1 MLRRRRG
8 FFAQTVIGH
17 SAKVLGLI
25 ERRPPAI
32 AIHRAFARTEKE
44 HSNREDWRNI
54 RAMMP
59 YIWDYR
65 GRVLVALLCLIV
77 SKLAMVGVPVVLKY
91 IVDGLDAAPGQTVV
105 LPVMFLLAYGLLR
118 FVNAG
123 FNELRDA
130 IFARVRYHA
139 MNALSVSVLD
149 HLHRL
154 SLRYHLE
161 RNTGAI
167 SRDMERGAQ
176 SVSSILN
183 YLVFNI
189 VPTAAEFLLVALILF
204 SQYDSLFAGIIFFS
218 VVLYIGFTLM
228 VTEWRMHFRHEMN
241 ALDSSANGRAM
252 DSLMNYETVKYFNN
266 DQLELD
272 RYSNT
277 MGAWEEAAVK
287 SQNTMSMLNFGQAA
301 IIAIGVTGIMFLAA
315 KGVVDEELTLGDLV
329 LINTMMLQLF
339 LPLNFLGIIYRSL
352 KYALADMDM
361 VIKLLQRP
369 VEIIDRDDAVPLQI
383 ERASVE
389 FRDVC
394 FHYNED
400 RRILD
405 RVSFRLEDG
414 EKLAIVGPSGA
425 GKSTIARL
433 LFRFY
438 DIDQGEILIS
448 GQNIASV
455 TQQSL
460 REAIG
465 IVPQDTVL
473 FNDSILYNIQY
484 ARPQASFEDVREAAR
499 LADIDRFINDLPQG
513 YDTIVGERGLKLSGG
528 EKQRVAIARVLL
540 KDPAILVFDEATSS
554 LDSQS
559 EKNILSALERISHNK
574 TTLVIAHRLS
584 TVIDADR
591 IIVLEQGRVR
601 EQGNHEA
608 LVRADGLYAQLW
620 RMQQKREQE
629 SQ

>member
-1 MLRRRRG
+1 M
-8 FFAQTVIGH
+8 A
-17 SAKVLGLI
+17 
-25 ERRPPAI
+25 
-32 AIHRAFARTEKE
+32 
-44 HSNREDWRNI
+44 
-54 RAMMP
+54 P
-59 YIWDYR
+59 YVWEYR
-65 GRVLVALLCLIV
+65 GRVLAALACLVI

-91 IVDGLDAAPGQTVV
+91 VVDGLDAESGQAVV
-105 LPVMFLLAYGLLR
+105 LPIGLLIAYGLLR
-118 FVNAG
+118 FVNSG

-130 IFARVRYHA
+130 IFARVRFHA
-139 MNALSVSVLD
+139 MKSLSVNVLS
-149 HLHRL
+149 HLHEL

-176 SVSSILN
+176 SISSILN

-189 VPTAAEFLLVALILF
+189 VPTAAEFVLVAIILL
-204 SQYDSLFAGIIFFS
+204 SQYDSLFAGVIFFS
-218 VVLYIGFTLM
+218 VIIYIGFTLA

-266 DQLELD
+266 DRHEIA
-272 RYSNT
+272 RYRDT
-277 MGAWEEAAVK
+277 MGSWEEAAVK
-287 SQNTMSMLNFGQAA
+287 SQTTMSMLNFGQAL
-301 IIAIGVTGIMFLAA
+301 IIAIGVTGILIMAA
-315 KGVVDEELTLGDLV
+315 QGVVNQELTLGDLV

-339 LPLNFLGIIYRSL
+339 LPLGFLGIIYRSL

-361 VIKLLQRP
+361 VNQLLKRP
-369 VEIIDRDDAVPLQI
+369 VEITDRDDATPLEIKQADI
-383 ERASVE
+383 E
-389 FRDVC
+389 FRNVG

-400 RRILD
+400 RRILED
-405 RVSFRLEDG
+405 VSFKLKDG

-438 DIDQGEILIS
+438 DVSQGQILIS
-448 GQNIASV
+448 GQDIAGV

-484 ARPQASFEDVREAAR
+484 ARPQASFEEVREVTR
-499 LADIDRFINDLPQG
+499 LADIDRFIEALPQG
-513 YDTIVGERGLKLSGG
+513 YDTVVGERGLKLSGG

-559 EKNILSALERISHNK
+559 EKNILGALTRISRNK

-584 TVIDADR
+584 TVIDANR
-591 IIVLEQGRVR
+591 IIVLDHGKVIEQGD
-601 EQGNHEA
+601 HES
-608 LVRADGLYAQLW
+608 LIDDDGLYARLW
-620 RMQQKREQE
+620 RMQQKKAQE
-629 SQ
+629 VQ

>member
-1 MLRRRRG
+1 VT
-8 FFAQTVIGH
+8 Q
-17 SAKVLGLI
+17 
-25 ERRPPAI
+25 AI
-32 AIHRAFARTEKE
+32 AIHPAFGRTEKE
-44 HSNREDWRNI
+44 HSNRKDWRNL

-59 YIWDYR
+59 YVWEYR
-65 GRVLVALLCLIV
+65 GRVMLAMICLVV
-77 SKLAMVGVPVVLKY
+77 SKLAMVGVPLVLKH
-91 IVDGLDAAPGQTVV
+91 IVDDLNANNAHPLV
-105 LPVMFLLAYGLLR
+105 LPVLLLLIYGLLR
-118 FVNAG
+118 FINSG

-139 MNALSVSVLD
+139 MSSLSVSVLS
-149 HLHRL
+149 HLHSL

-167 SRDMERGAQ
+167 SRDMERGTQ
-176 SVSSILN
+176 SISSILN

-189 VPTAAEFLLVALILF
+189 VPTAAEFVLVAVILF
-204 SQYDSLFAGIIFFS
+204 SKYEALFAGIIFFS
-218 VVLYIGFTLM
+218 VGLYIAFTLL

-241 ALDSSANGRAM
+241 ALDSTANGRAM
-252 DSLMNYETVKYFNN
+252 DSLMNFETVKYFNN
-266 DQLELD
+266 DEHEIT
-272 RYSNT
+272 RYRDT
-277 MGAWEEAAVK
+277 MSGWEEAAVK
-287 SQNTMSMLNFGQAA
+287 SQNTMSLLNFGQSA

-315 KGVVDEELTLGDLV
+315 QGVVDGKLTLGDLV

-369 VEIIDRDDAVPLQI
+369 VEIVDRDDARPLCI
-383 ERASVE
+383 ERASIE
-389 FRDVC
+389 FRDVG
-394 FHYNED
+394 FHYNAD
-400 RRILD
+400 RRILES
-405 RVSFRLEDG
+405 VSFRLDDG

-438 DIDQGEILIS
+438 DIDQGQILIS
-448 GQNIASV
+448 GQDIARV

-484 ARPQASFEDVREAAR
+484 ARPQATFEAVRDAAR
-499 LADIDRFINDLPQG
+499 LADIDAFINRLPQG

-540 KDPAILVFDEATSS
+540 KDPEILVFDEATSS

-559 EKNILSALERISHNK
+559 EKNILDALTRISHNK

-591 IIVLEQGRVR
+591 IIVLQAGRICEQGD
-601 EQGNHEA
+601 HESLIQA
-608 LVRADGLYAQLW
+608 NGLYADMW
-620 RMQQKREQE
+620 RIQQKKAREGE
-629 SQ
+629 

>member
-1 MLRRRRG
+1 LLLLTEPR
-8 FFAQTVIGH
+8 
-17 SAKVLGLI
+17 
-25 ERRPPAI
+25 EI
-32 AIHRAFARTEKE
+32 AIHPAFGRTEKE
-44 HSNREDWRNI
+44 HSNRQDWQNI
-54 RAMMP
+54 HAMMP
-59 YIWDYR
+59 YIWEYR
-65 GRVLVALLCLIV
+65 GRVLFALACLVI

-91 IVDGLDAAPGQTVV
+91 IVDALDTDAEQIAV
-105 LPVMFLLAYGLLR
+105 LPIGLLLIYGLLR
-118 FVNAG
+118 FINSG

-130 IFARVRYHA
+130 IFARVRFHA
-139 MNALSVSVLD
+139 MNRLSVTVLT
-149 HLHRL
+149 HLHEL

-176 SVSSILN
+176 SISSILN

-189 VPTAAEFLLVALILF
+189 VPTGAEFLLVALILLG
-204 SQYDSLFAGIIFFS
+204 QYDSLFAGIIFFT
-218 VVLYIGFTLM
+218 VVIYIGFTLM

-241 ALDSSANGRAM
+241 ALDSTANERAM

-266 DQLELD
+266 DDHEIT
-272 RYSNT
+272 RYRDT
-277 MGAWEEAAVK
+277 MQQWEEAAVK

-301 IIAIGVTGIMFLAA
+301 IIALGVTGIMLLAA
-315 KGVVDEELTLGDLV
+315 EGVVSGELTLGDLV

-339 LPLNFLGIIYRSL
+339 LPLNFLGVIYRSL

-361 VIKLLQRP
+361 VIKLLSRP
-369 VEIIDRDDAVPLQI
+369 LEIVDRDDAQALEI
-383 ERASVE
+383 DTASVE
-389 FRDVC
+389 FRNVG
-394 FHYNED
+394 FHYNQD

-405 RVSFRLEDG
+405 DVSFYLEDG

-438 DIDQGEILIS
+438 DVTDGQILIS
-448 GQNIASV
+448 GQDIAGV
-455 TQQSL
+455 TRQSL

-473 FNDSILYNIQY
+473 FNDSILYNIRY
-484 ARPQASFEDVREAAR
+484 ARPAASFDEVREVAR
-499 LADIDRFINDLPQG
+499 LADIDRFIQSLPQG
-513 YDTIVGERGLKLSGG
+513 YDTVVGERGLKLSGG

-540 KDPAILVFDEATSS
+540 KNPAILVFDEATSS

-559 EKNILSALERISHNK
+559 EKNILGALARISLNK

-591 IIVLEQGRVR
+591 IIVLEQGRIL
-601 EQGNHEA
+601 EQGSHAA
-608 LVRADGLYAQLW
+608 LIDADGLYARLW
-620 RMQQKREQE
+620 RLQQKKTQQLE
-629 SQ
+629 